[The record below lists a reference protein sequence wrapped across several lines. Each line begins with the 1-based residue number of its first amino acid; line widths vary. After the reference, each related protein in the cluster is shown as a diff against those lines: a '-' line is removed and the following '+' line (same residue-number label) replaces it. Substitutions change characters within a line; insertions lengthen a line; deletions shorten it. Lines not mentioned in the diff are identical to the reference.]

1 MNTHAISFRMIK
13 NSMVSGR
20 LGTVL
25 ARERACPGAAA
36 LAWPRRLWPV
46 VSALDA
52 TAARKIEKD
61 RVGAVASAVSLAQ
74 KRLDEK
80 NRTPGPELQTAQV
93 QARAMDG
100 DAR

>member
-1 MNTHAISFRMIK
+1 
-13 NSMVSGR
+13 MVSGR